1 MVLDW
6 DLGNDEASDFLNYY
20 VWEFQHIA
28 QDSQIV
34 LYALY

>member
-1 MVLDW
+1 MMKQVI
-6 DLGNDEASDFLNYY
+6 SLNYY

-34 LYALY
+34 LYVLY